1 MRLLRS
7 DLDLE
12 GFFGRLA
19 QAPARALV
27 LDYDGTLAPF
37 RERRESALPY
47 PGVRESLAAIQSSG
61 RTFLVFVSGRP
72 VESLQGLLGLSPL
85 PEVWGSH
92 GRERSR
98 AGRRETGGAP
108 EKPTAARSRSWRS
121 GSRAK
126 PARARSRG
134 KPFGV
139 AVHWRDRGHQ
149 DASRLRRRAIER
161 FHSATAGT
169 GLEVL
174 EFEGGVEV
182 RPRGGHK
189 GTVIERLL
197 EELPRGAAVAYLGD
211 DRTDEDAFA
220 ALSGHGLS
228 VLVRPAFR
236 PTAADLWLRPPQEL
250 LEFLDR
256 WLKATSPSSPGRGGE

>member
-37 RERRESALPY
+37 RERRDSALPY
-47 PGVRESLAAIQSSG
+47 PGVREALAAIQAGG
-61 RTFLVFVSGRP
+61 RTLLVLVSGRP
-72 VESLQGLLGLSPL
+72 AETLDGLLHVFPS

-92 GRERSR
+92 GRERLR
-98 AGRRETGGAP
+98 DGRHDTGGELP
-108 EKPTAARSRSWRS
+108 EADRRALSVLEGWIAREAGESALER
-121 GSRAK
+121 
-126 PARARSRG
+126 

-139 AVHWRDRGHQ
+139 AIHWRDRDRE
-149 DASRLRRRAIER
+149 DADRLRRRAIER
-161 FHSATAGT
+161 FRSATADT

-174 EFEGGVEV
+174 EFEGGVEA

-197 EELPRGAAVAYLGD
+197 KELPPGSSVAYLGD

-236 PTAADLWLRPPQEL
+236 STAADLWLKPPQEL

-256 WLKATSPSSPGRGGE
+256 WLKATSPSPPGRGGE